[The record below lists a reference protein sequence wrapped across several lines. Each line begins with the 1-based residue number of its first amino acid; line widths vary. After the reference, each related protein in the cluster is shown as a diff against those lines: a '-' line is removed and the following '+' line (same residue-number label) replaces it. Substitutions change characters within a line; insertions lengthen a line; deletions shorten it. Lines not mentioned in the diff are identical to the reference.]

1 MKRGIVLAILALAAP
16 ALAQA
21 KNWQL
26 LRSTLTY
33 HVTHP
38 LHEAEGV
45 SHAARGKGVCAQ
57 GTCNFLVAAPVKSFQ
72 SGDTNRD
79 LHMLQVTRGA
89 QFPMVVVRVTVPAAA
104 LHPGSLK
111 ANLEVQFA
119 GQDVHYAQVPFQ
131 VTAQGS
137 DLSLTGTVPAT
148 LTDFKITPPELLMM
162 PIHNRIPVTVSM
174 TWGPAKG

>member
-1 MKRGIVLAILALAAP
+1 MKRWVILATLALATP
-16 ALAQA
+16 ALTQA
-21 KNWQL
+21 RSWQL

-33 HVTHP
+33 HITHP
-38 LHEAEGV
+38 LHQAEGV
-45 SHAARGKGVCAQ
+45 SHAARGKGVCQQ

-89 QFPMVVVRVTVPAAA
+89 QYPMVVVRVMVPAAE
-104 LHPGSLK
+104 LHPGTLK

-119 GQDVHYAQVPFQ
+119 GQDVHYAQIPFQ
-131 VTAQGS
+131 VSAQGQ
-137 DLSLTGTVPAT
+137 DLSLTGTIPAT

-162 PIHNRIPVTVSM
+162 PIRNQIPVTVAM
-174 TWGPAKG
+174 TWGPAGG